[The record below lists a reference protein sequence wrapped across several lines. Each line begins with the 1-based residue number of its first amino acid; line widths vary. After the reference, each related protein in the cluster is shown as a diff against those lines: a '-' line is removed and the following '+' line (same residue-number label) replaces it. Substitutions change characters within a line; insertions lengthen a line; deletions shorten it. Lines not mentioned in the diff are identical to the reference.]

1 MRDLWTSQG
10 PLGAWNYQNA
20 INFIQERG
28 GQRCVLKILFH
39 FPFFPIFF
47 CFSLSTLL
55 LPPRCSF
62 LLVALSSKSHFL
74 PSRSFLIVAPP
85 SCSLLLGAPSSSS
98 LLPMFFFFQER
109 HFIKFDESITDGQMD
124 GRTDDRTNEQMER
137 LADGRM
143 DGRTD
148 GEAEK

>member
-1 MRDLWTSQG
+1 MDFTR
-10 PLGAWNYQNA
+10 
-20 INFIQERG
+20 
-28 GQRCVLKILFH
+28 
-39 FPFFPIFF
+39 
-47 CFSLSTLL
+47 
-55 LPPRCSF
+55 PPRCLKLPKCHKLHTRARWSTMCPQDTFAFSFFSHFFVFHSPRYSF
-62 LLVALSSKSHFL
+62 LLVALSSSSHFL
-74 PSRSFLIVAPP
+74 PSRTFFQVALSSLSPLPP